1 EDLCNQSVEECTF
14 QGQEGN
20 VIHVAQERVGER
32 LAEMQRRFQVDELII
47 QTVIPDFKKRF
58 HSYEL
63 LSGVLENALV

>member
-1 EDLCNQSVEECTF
+1 M
-14 QGQEGN
+14 
-20 VIHVAQERVGER
+20 IHGAQERVGER
-32 LAEMQRRFQVDELII
+32 LAEIQRRFQVDEVII